1 MKPFNESEIIL
12 GNFVTH
18 YKGDNYVIRATK
30 YQLFS
35 QQVRLFKNLK
45 LSENFEEKMC
55 FQITLIDRNYLMV
68 LDYKRLYAIEENQDN
83 LKYIELGSSVFSVS
97 DKKVDNEHF
106 LIRGRLQFFIEY
118 GEKAA
123 FFESF
128 DFQLIFDND
137 PELVEALMELNN
149 NEFEF

>member
-1 MKPFNESEIIL
+1 MKPFKDSETIL

-18 YKGDNYVIRATK
+18 YKGDNYQIRSTK
-30 YQLFS
+30 YQLYS
-35 QQVRLFKNLK
+35 QQIKLVKSLK
-45 LSENFEEKMC
+45 VNEYTVEKMC
-55 FQITLIDRNYLMV
+55 FEFKLIDRNYLMV
-68 LDYKRLYAIEENQDN
+68 LDYERLYAIAYNHGQV
-83 LKYIELGSSVFSVS
+83 KYEQLGSSVFSIWE
-97 DKKVDNEHF
+97 KKIDNEHF

-118 GEKAA
+118 GEGAA

-137 PELVEALMELNN
+137 PALVEAFMQLNH

>member
-1 MKPFNESEIIL
+1 MKPFNESETIL

-18 YKGDNYVIRATK
+18 YKGDNFQIRSTK
-30 YQLFS
+30 YQLYS
-35 QQVRLFKNLK
+35 QQIK
-45 LSENFEEKMC
+45 LVKSLIVGEYSEEKMC
-55 FQITLIDRNYLMV
+55 FEFTLIDRNYLMV
-68 LDYKRLYAIEENQDN
+68 LDYEHLYSIANNHGHLEYNP
-83 LKYIELGSSVFSVS
+83 LGSSVFSVR

-137 PELVEALMELNN
+137 PELVEALMQLNN
-149 NEFEF
+149 NEF